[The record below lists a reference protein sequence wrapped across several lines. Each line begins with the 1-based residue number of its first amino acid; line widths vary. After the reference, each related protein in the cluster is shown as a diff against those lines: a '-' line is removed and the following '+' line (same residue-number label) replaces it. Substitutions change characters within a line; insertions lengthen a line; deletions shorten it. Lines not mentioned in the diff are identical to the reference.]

1 MSMTPRTIVPT
12 IPHKREGAVGIGT
25 ALLCLRP
32 ALGHTK
38 HLMNIGALF
47 PRIKRLA
54 REANHS
60 LPVSSL
66 GMSGLLLHYTIII
79 HDRCSVKQKD
89 NIQVQK
95 W

>member
-66 GMSGLLLHYTIII
+66 GTSGLSHNTTHVLGA
-79 HDRCSVKQKD
+79 K
-89 NIQVQK
+89 
-95 W
+95 